1 MDQYGGPI
9 YTKTSSLNISQLVR
23 NLANIL
29 GGVQEE
35 IQLAFED
42 EMELKGNGGFLSL
55 CLTTLTDIL

>member
-9 YTKTSSLNISQLVR
+9 YTKISFLNVSQLIR
-23 NLANIL
+23 NLAKIF

-42 EMELKGNGGFLSL
+42 EMDLKGNGGFLSL
-55 CLTTLTDIL
+55 YLTTLIDIL

>member
-23 NLANIL
+23 NLAKIL